1 MDYKDIKKLMD
12 DMEESKLSEIEV
24 EFPDGTKVKIR
35 KDDKPKK
42 PPIPLHDTRMSM
54 VPLEYTV
61 PYPMQSGVPATQANQ
76 APAQETEVK
85 TEGNVVKSPMV
96 GTFYSKP
103 SPTAEPFVTVGSKVK
118 KGDTLC
124 IIEAMKLMN
133 EIESEFDGEVVE
145 ILLKDG
151 DTVDYGKPLFI
162 IK

>member
-1 MDYKDIKKLMD
+1 MDYKEIKKLMD
-12 DMEESKLSEIEV
+12 DMGESKLTEIEV
-24 EFPDGTKVKIR
+24 EFPDGTKIKIR
-35 KDDKPKK
+35 KDEKPKA
-42 PPIPLHDTRMSM
+42 PPIQLHDTRMSM

-61 PYPMQSGVPATQANQ
+61 PYPMGASVPVAQNK
-76 APAQETEVK
+76 PADPETKPEDK
-85 TEGNVVKSPMV
+85 GNVVKSPMV

-103 SPTAEPFVTVGSKVK
+103 SPTAEAFVKIGSKVK

-145 ILLKDG
+145 ILAKDE